1 MNKYS
6 YYLQI
11 LIWIDTVRKSEH
23 NIVNYCF
30 LLFTYE
36 NLKQLTTIE
45 RKIEIFSVLL
55 GLLYLYLMRRKPLAL
70 YQRKAK

>member
-1 MNKYS
+1 MNKYY

-11 LIWIDTVRKSEH
+11 LIWIDIVRKSEH

-45 RKIEIFSVLL
+45 RKI
-55 GLLYLYLMRRKPLAL
+55 
-70 YQRKAK
+70 